1 MTKMSTPMLMFG
13 KYKRLEILFM
23 MTLRDFLDLSMDD
36 CYEVNIF
43 YNNTGV
49 ELLHQVEVGN
59 VEEELEKIDC
69 SDILDNTVG
78 TWDIG
83 HFDCDNK
90 DELTINVD

>member
-1 MTKMSTPMLMFG
+1 
-13 KYKRLEILFM
+13 M
-23 MTLRDFLDLSMDD
+23 MTLRDFLELAMDD

-69 SDILDNTVG
+69 VDLLDETIG
-78 TWDIG
+78 SWDIG
-83 HFDCDNK
+83 YFDGDEK
-90 DELTINVD
+90 EELTLNVG